1 MDPTNEQIFYPYR
14 VFGGLYQKDT
24 DFQQARV
31 VVLPVPYDSTTSYK
45 AGARDGPLAII
56 DASGNME
63 LYDIEL
69 GRELHY
75 GGINT
80 LPELQ
85 PHMGNPQDMVDRVY
99 QVVSDLLRED
109 KIVVMLGGEHS
120 LSSGAARAYRER
132 YPNLS
137 VLHLDAHADMRD
149 EYLGTRY
156 SHACAARRIAEMCP
170 IVQVGIRSLSI
181 EEHRFIQE
189 RGIKTFF
196 YEERPVDDSLLE
208 EVVASLS
215 QDVYITLDLDV
226 LDPSIMSA
234 VGTPEPGGLSWAE
247 ITAVLRRVAQ
257 ERRIVGFDIM
267 ELCPHEG
274 PTACAFTAAKLTY
287 KLIGYA
293 QDSWRIE

>member
-1 MDPTNEQIFYPYR
+1 MDRANEQIFYPYR
-14 VFGGLYQKDT
+14 VFGGLYQKDA
-24 DFQQARV
+24 DFQQARF
-31 VVLPVPYDSTTSYK
+31 VVLPVPYDSTTSYTT
-45 AGARDGPLAII
+45 GTREGPQAII

-69 GRELHY
+69 GRELHH

-80 LPELQ
+80 LPEVQ

-99 QVVSDLLRED
+99 QVVSDLLNED

-120 LSSGAARAYRER
+120 LSSGAVRAYKER
-132 YPNLS
+132 YPALS

-149 EYLGTRY
+149 EYMGTKY
-156 SHACAARRIAEMCP
+156 SHACTARRIAEMCP
-170 IVQVGIRSLSI
+170 ITQMGIRSLSI
-181 EEHRFIQE
+181 EEHIFIQE
-189 RGIKTFF
+189 NRINTFF
-196 YEERPVDDSLLE
+196 REERPLDESLLQD
-208 EVVASLS
+208 VISSLS

-234 VGTPEPGGLSWAE
+234 VGTPEPGGLSWEE
-247 ITAVLRRVAQ
+247 ITAVLRRVSQ

-274 PTACAFTAAKLTY
+274 PVACAFTAAKLTY
-287 KLIGYA
+287 KLMGYA
-293 QDSWRIE
+293 EDSWRLE